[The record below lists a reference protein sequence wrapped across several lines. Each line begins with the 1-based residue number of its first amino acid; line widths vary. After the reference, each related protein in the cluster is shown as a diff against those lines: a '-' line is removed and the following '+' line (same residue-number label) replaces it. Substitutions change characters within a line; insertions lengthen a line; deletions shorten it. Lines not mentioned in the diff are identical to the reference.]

1 MLYHI
6 TKNGFRII
14 PISADNLEYT
24 RVKQFSRSM
33 YLSIAAI
40 LVAAVGTVAG
50 KLFTMIIQWL
60 TAWVYFGDVKK
71 DVNGAENDEL
81 GIWIILIPIAGAVL
95 LTWLSRHRSAFLK
108 AIGLTAAIAAGAPLG
123 VESPAMIFNGAL
135 GNQAGKLFRCTPEES
150 YVLFVAGA
158 CSTLGS
164 LFGAP
169 VAAMFLAMEVFFA
182 AVTFYTMLPVILAAV
197 TAGAG
202 SYLLRGTTPVFNI
215 PTAPTTNKQALI
227 AYLAVG
233 LFVGLWGSMSAKLSS
248 RIEKMF
254 GKLTIRNQW
263 YLLFAALIVGI
274 AGYISPRVLGTG
286 NHYVNDLLQAHVTL
300 SILFSLAILKLV
312 AWLFFS
318 GAYKT
323 GSGITPLL
331 ITGGAAGLLVGVVI
345 QLVFPAVVIHSGT
358 LVLAGMGAMLAGS
371 SRAVLT
377 AAILSIELTH
387 DINTALPVLGAC
399 CIAYCM
405 ALLTSYS
412 RKEVQRG

>member
-6 TKNGFRII
+6 TKNGF
-14 PISADNLEYT
+14 PIVPMPADNLESS

-33 YLSIAAI
+33 YLSFAAI
-40 LVAAVGTVAG
+40 LVAAAGAVAG
-50 KLFTMIIQWL
+50 KLITVITQWL
-60 TAWVYFGDVKK
+60 TALVYFGDIKK
-71 DVNGAENDEL
+71 EINGAENDEL

-95 LTWLSRHRSAFLK
+95 LTWLSRYSSAFLK
-108 AIGLTAAIAAGAPLG
+108 AIGLTVAIAAGAPLG
-123 VESPAMIFNGAL
+123 AESPAMIFNGAL
-135 GNQAGKLFRCTPEES
+135 GNWAGKLFGCTPEEC
-150 YVLFVAGA
+150 YILFVAGT

-182 AVTFYTMLPVILAAV
+182 AVTFYTMLPVILAAI
-197 TAGAG
+197 TAGVG
-202 SYLLRGTTPVFNI
+202 SYLFRGTTPVFNI
-215 PTAPTTNKQALI
+215 STAPVTNKQALI

-233 LFVGLWGSMSAKLSS
+233 FIIGLWGNMSAKLS
-248 RIEKMF
+248 REIEKMF
-254 GKLTIRNQW
+254 GKLTIKHRW

-300 SILFSLAILKLV
+300 SILFALAILKLV

-331 ITGGAAGLLVGVVI
+331 ITGGAAGLLIGVAI
-345 QLVFPAVVIHSGT
+345 QLMFPSVVIHSGT
-358 LVLAGMGAMLAGS
+358 LVLAGMGAMLAGT

-377 AAILSIELTH
+377 AAILSVELTH
-387 DINTALPVLGAC
+387 DVNTALPVLGAC
-399 CIAYCM
+399 CIAYCIS
-405 ALLTSYS
+405 LLTSYS
-412 RKEVQRG
+412 RQKAQSI